1 MNTNTELNTAKLNPI
16 RDAEL
21 VALITT
27 LGRYSD
33 EQLYNILLNLNISL
47 RMTKAERKTFTKA
60 EYVKVILDELLKLGC
75 EDEVEANEWVD
86 GIVKG
91 EAWIFEECVFRDDE
105 AIKLNTNFV
114 ETPEAKKET
123 EPVKLKSFVVNY
135 PDAKTKLSP
144 PLETMN
150 ATNNALIT
158 QRTLTCDIS
167 TLCMLCNLFYNDHT
181 THYLEMF
188 LDAYD
193 PETKPLALRLKQFE
207 NEHDF
212 LTDSTKYLFVYQS
225 CLHTLMYL
233 VFYGDY
239 ERRMA
244 RIVKDYTDYLEKHT
258 KPREHYDI
266 AHENLHKCCA
276 LLDTFA
282 SDLKNSLKLLGYDP
296 KQMKSGDTLTKADF
310 AWFSRR
316 NGDKQFVSF
325 KAGYTNIKELVMPDG
340 SKGLC
345 FDFEYGY
352 TRREVAGAEL
362 TETCCICRETY
373 RGFGNNAQPYRDGR
387 CCDDCN
393 TRYVLKARMADFEL
407 DYNPVGAIF
416 KQAENFASVVEGLGK
431 RVKAPKRKPSVPQPV
446 VETEEQIAQRLKAE
460 AEVLTLV
467 PEVKEK
473 KLTTKE
479 LRKQEEKKA
488 QAEAKAEQKL
498 KQKQKDDYLKSIG
511 QYLSPEDLK
520 KQREKRLKA
529 EVAQMTQKRR

>member
-1 MNTNTELNTAKLNPI
+1 MNANTELNYAKLNPDRI
-16 RDAEL
+16 VEL
-21 VALITT
+21 QTELQSLLTG
-27 LGRYSD
+27 LSRYTE
-33 EQLYNILLNLNISL
+33 EQLNTILLNLNSSFK
-47 RMTKAERKTFTKA
+47 MTKDERKTFTKKD
-60 EYVKVILDELLKLGC
+60 YQKVILQEVFKLGC
-75 EDEVEANEWVD
+75 EDDKEANEWID

-91 EAWIFEECVFRDDE
+91 ESWILERGE

-123 EPVKLKSFVVNY
+123 EPVKLKSFIVNY
-135 PDAKTKLSP
+135 PDAKPNEPIPTFK
-144 PLETMN
+144 TMN
-150 ATNNALIT
+150 ATNNALIS
-158 QRTLTCDIS
+158 QRTLSCDIS

-244 RIVKDYTDYLEKHT
+244 HIVKDYTDYMETRTL
-258 KPREHYDI
+258 PREHYDI

-276 LLDTFA
+276 LLDSLA
-282 SDLKNSLKLLGYDP
+282 SDLSNSLKLLGYAP
-296 KQMKSGDTLTKADF
+296 KQMKSGATLTKADF

-316 NGDKQFVSF
+316 NGDKKFVSF

-407 DYNPVGAIF
+407 DHNPVGAIF
-416 KQAENFASVVEGLGK
+416 KQAENIARVVEGFK
-431 RVKAPKRKPSVPQPV
+431 SVKAPKRKPSVPQPV

>member
-1 MNTNTELNTAKLNPI
+1 
-16 RDAEL
+16 
-21 VALITT
+21 
-27 LGRYSD
+27 
-33 EQLYNILLNLNISL
+33 
-47 RMTKAERKTFTKA
+47 
-60 EYVKVILDELLKLGC
+60 
-75 EDEVEANEWVD
+75 
-86 GIVKG
+86 
-91 EAWIFEECVFRDDE
+91 
-105 AIKLNTNFV
+105 
-114 ETPEAKKET
+114 
-123 EPVKLKSFVVNY
+123 
-135 PDAKTKLSP
+135 
-144 PLETMN
+144 
-150 ATNNALIT
+150 
-158 QRTLTCDIS
+158 
-167 TLCMLCNLFYNDHT
+167 MLCNLFYNDHT

-244 RIVKDYTDYLEKHT
+244 HIVKDYTDYMETRTL
-258 KPREHYDI
+258 PREHYDI

-276 LLDTFA
+276 LLDSLA
-282 SDLKNSLKLLGYDP
+282 SDLSNSLKLLGYAP
-296 KQMKSGDTLTKADF
+296 KQMKSGATLTKADF

-316 NGDKQFVSF
+316 NGDKKFVSF

-407 DYNPVGAIF
+407 DHNPVGAIF
-416 KQAENFASVVEGLGK
+416 KQAENIARVVEGFK
-431 RVKAPKRKPSVPQPV
+431 SVKAPKRKPSVPQPV